1 MARTTD
7 TPTTGG
13 LPTDPKTTWPP
24 KALQPAFDRMR
35 VLSAWYAGDPEELA
49 MIHGGLH
56 GSEHPFFTH
65 GPTNRPS
72 QYRGGLVGSVAR
84 WFWGQPTP
92 SGERRAKLHVPI
104 AGDIATLS
112 ADLLFSEPPTVTF
125 EDDTTQEAW
134 DTMAE
139 AMNFDAVL
147 LESAEVQSP
156 LGGVYL
162 VVTWDDQLYPHPF
175 LRAVHADTA
184 VPEWRWGRLAAVTFW
199 HVVGEDGGK
208 VYRHLERH
216 EPGRILHGLYVGAS
230 DVLGPEIPLTE
241 HPATAALP
249 RAVPGVENRLTA
261 VYVPNLLPNRLDR
274 NSPMGR
280 SDFSPGVLTLMD
292 ALDETYSSWM
302 RDLRLAKHRLV
313 VPRAYMQNQ
322 GPGQGA
328 RFEAERE
335 IFELIDSMPR
345 QDGGM
350 ELTPTAFAI
359 RVTEHMSTAD
369 NLVNQIVGR
378 CGYSA
383 QSVGEQGE
391 VAVTATEVEARERR
405 SFITRKKKGRYWK
418 AGLPEIIETLLMVY
432 AARFGGKVTPARPDV
447 EFGDAVAETPE
458 ALARTLGLLETAAAI
473 STQEKVRRLNPD
485 WDDEQIREEAERI
498 LDESGKRPQP
508 LANPDEITGGGTPPG
523 AVTSPKAD
531 PKAGDTGTDTQ
542 RSRNGN
548 GTPGEQG
555 KQAAATGQP
564 TGQPSGQRSGQKPAK
579 SAPPARGRR

>member
-7 TPTTGG
+7 ATPPRG
-13 LPTDPKTTWPP
+13 LPTDPKLTWPP
-24 KALQPAFDRMR
+24 KALQTTFDRMR
-35 VLSAWYAGDPEELA
+35 VLSAWYGGDPEELA

-65 GPTNRPS
+65 GATNRPS

-84 WFWGQPTP
+84 WFWGAPTP

-112 ADLLFSEPPTVTF
+112 ADLLFSEPPKVTF
-125 EDDTTQEAW
+125 EDSTTQGEW
-134 DTMAE
+134 DRLAG
-139 AMNFDAVL
+139 AMNFDAIL
-147 LESAEVQSP
+147 LEAAEVQSP
-156 LGGVYL
+156 LGGVYI
-162 VVTWDDQLYPHPF
+162 VVTWDDSLYPHPF
-175 LRAVHADTA
+175 LRAVHHDAA
-184 VPEWRWGRLAAVTFW
+184 IPEWQWGRLAAVTFW
-199 HVVGEDGGK
+199 RVVEESSGK

-216 EPGRILHGLYVGAS
+216 ERGRILHGLYVGAS

-241 HPATAALP
+241 HPSTRNLP
-249 RAVPGVENRLTA
+249 STVPGVPNRLTVA
-261 VYVPNLLPNRLDR
+261 YVPNLLPNRLDR
-274 NSPMGR
+274 NSPLGR
-280 SDFSPGVLTLMD
+280 SDYSPGVLTLMD

-313 VPRAYMQNQ
+313 VPRAYMQHQ

-350 ELTPTAFAI
+350 ELTPTSFAI
-359 RVTEHMSTAD
+359 RVTEHAATAD

-405 SFITRKKKGRYWK
+405 SFITRKKKARYWRS
-418 AGLPEIIETLLMVY
+418 ALPEIIETLMIVHTQM
-432 AARFGGKVTPARPDV
+432 FGGKGVPTRPTV

-458 ALARTLGLLETAAAI
+458 ALARTLGLLETAVAI

-485 WDDEQIREEAERI
+485 WTDEQIEDEAERI

-508 LANPDEITGGGTPPG
+508 LANPDEIGGRPTPGG
-523 AVTSPKAD
+523 AVTSPKAG
-531 PKAGDTGTDTQ
+531 PKAEDTATDNGRSQKGNDTG
-542 RSRNGN
+542 S
-548 GTPGEQG
+548 EQG
-555 KQAAATGQP
+555 KQLAKTGQAGGQASGTRKP
-564 TGQPSGQRSGQKPAK
+564 T
-579 SAPPARGRR
+579 PPAGRR